1 MDGKPLSDLVRTR
14 PSARSRMASGVYDAS
29 EAYILA
35 ARKRASMSRI
45 TFLLFV
51 ILPTLLAI
59 AFYGFIASPRYVSEA
74 QFIVRSV
81 SSQKASGLEMLFRT
95 FGLARTVDDSYAIQ
109 KYLQSRDAVRALEE
123 RGLSIAAIYG
133 TSNADFLSRFPR
145 FWRDKSFESRY
156 DYFLDRVTIVED
168 NVRGISILRVV
179 SFDPQSAQKI
189 SQTLMAL
196 AEEMVNRMNHRAQ
209 RDIVEVAVNEVR
221 AAEGRIIDVQ
231 ADLTTFRNREL
242 LIDPSKSSLGI
253 IETIATLNADIAY
266 SSAQLKELR
275 TNSPV
280 SPAIP
285 PLVARINSLE
295 ERVKVE
301 QSKLTGSAN
310 SLSEKMAVYEQM
322 TLKRDLAEKSLAA
335 AIKSLD
341 VARQDARRQHIYIEP
356 IVASNLPDQATEP
369 RRIRGIFTVLILG
382 FSVFAV
388 LWILSVGAREHKQ

>member
-1 MDGKPLSDLVRTR
+1 MDGKPLSELVRTR
-14 PSARSRMASGVYDAS
+14 PSTRSRMASGVYDAS

-123 RGLSIAAIYG
+123 RGLSIAEIYG
-133 TSNADFLSRFPR
+133 TTKADFLSRFPR
-145 FWRDKSFESRY
+145 FWRDRSFESRY

-189 SQTLMAL
+189 NQTLMAL

-285 PLVARINSLE
+285 PLVARIASLE

-369 RRIRGIFTVLILG
+369 RRIRGIFTILILG

>member
-1 MDGKPLSDLVRTR
+1 
-14 PSARSRMASGVYDAS
+14 MASGVYDAS

-123 RGLSIAAIYG
+123 RGLSIAEIYG
-133 TSNADFLSRFPR
+133 TTKADFLSRFPR
-145 FWRDKSFESRY
+145 FWRDRSFESRY

-189 SQTLMAL
+189 NQTLMAL

-285 PLVARINSLE
+285 PLVARIASLE

-369 RRIRGIFTVLILG
+369 RRIRGIFTILILG

>member
-1 MDGKPLSDLVRTR
+1 
-14 PSARSRMASGVYDAS
+14 MASGVYDAS
-29 EAYILA
+29 EAYVLA

-45 TFLLFV
+45 TFALFV
-51 ILPTLLAI
+51 VLPTLVAI

-123 RGLSIAAIYG
+123 RGLSVAEIYG
-133 TSNADFLSRFPR
+133 TSQADFLSRFPR
-145 FWRDKSFESRY
+145 FWRDRSFESRY

-179 SFDPQSAQKI
+179 SFEPQSAQKI
-189 SQTLMAL
+189 NQTLMSL
-196 AEEMVNRMNHRAQ
+196 AEAMVNRMNHRAQ

-221 AAEGRIIDVQ
+221 AAEARIIDVQ

-285 PLVARINSLE
+285 PLVARITSLE

-301 QSKLTGSAN
+301 QSKLTGGTN
-310 SLSEKMAVYEQM
+310 SLSDKMAVYEQM
-322 TLKRDLAEKSLAA
+322 TLKRDLAEKGLAA

-369 RRIRGIFTVLILG
+369 RRIRGIFTILILG

>member
-1 MDGKPLSDLVRTR
+1 
-14 PSARSRMASGVYDAS
+14 MASGVYDAS

-145 FWRDKSFESRY
+145 FWRDQSFESRY

-189 SQTLMAL
+189 NQTLMAL

-209 RDIVEVAVNEVR
+209 RDIVEVSVNEVR

-280 SPAIP
+280 SPAIA

-369 RRIRGIFTVLILG
+369 RRVRGIFTVLILG

>member
-1 MDGKPLSDLVRTR
+1 MDGKSLSDLVKTR
-14 PSARSRMASGVYDAS
+14 PSTRSRMASGVYDAS
-29 EAYILA
+29 EAYVLA

-45 TFLLFV
+45 TFALFV
-51 ILPTLLAI
+51 ILPTLVAI

-123 RGLSIAAIYG
+123 RGLSVAEIYG
-133 TSNADFLSRFPR
+133 TSQADFLSRFPR
-145 FWRDKSFESRY
+145 FWRDRSFESRY

-179 SFDPQSAQKI
+179 SFEPQSAQKI
-189 SQTLMAL
+189 NQTLMSL
-196 AEEMVNRMNHRAQ
+196 AEAMVNRMNHRAQ

-221 AAEGRIIDVQ
+221 AAEARIIDVQ

-285 PLVARINSLE
+285 PLVARITSLE

-301 QSKLTGSAN
+301 QSKLTGGTN
-310 SLSEKMAVYEQM
+310 SLSDKMAVYEQM
-322 TLKRDLAEKSLAA
+322 TLKRDLAEKGLAA

-369 RRIRGIFTVLILG
+369 RRIRGIFTILILG

>member
-1 MDGKPLSDLVRTR
+1 
-14 PSARSRMASGVYDAS
+14 MASGVYDAS
-29 EAYILA
+29 EAYVLA

-45 TFLLFV
+45 TFALFV
-51 ILPTLLAI
+51 ILPTLVAI

-123 RGLSIAAIYG
+123 RGLSVAEIYG
-133 TSNADFLSRFPR
+133 TSQADFLSRFPR
-145 FWRDKSFESRY
+145 FWRDRSFESRY

-179 SFDPQSAQKI
+179 SFEPQSAQKI
-189 SQTLMAL
+189 NQTLMSL
-196 AEEMVNRMNHRAQ
+196 AEAMVNRMNHRAQ

-221 AAEGRIIDVQ
+221 AAEARIIDVQ

-285 PLVARINSLE
+285 PLVARITSLE

-301 QSKLTGSAN
+301 QSKLTGGTN
-310 SLSEKMAVYEQM
+310 SLSDKMAVYEQM
-322 TLKRDLAEKSLAA
+322 TLKRDLAEKGLAA

-369 RRIRGIFTVLILG
+369 RRIRGIFTILILG